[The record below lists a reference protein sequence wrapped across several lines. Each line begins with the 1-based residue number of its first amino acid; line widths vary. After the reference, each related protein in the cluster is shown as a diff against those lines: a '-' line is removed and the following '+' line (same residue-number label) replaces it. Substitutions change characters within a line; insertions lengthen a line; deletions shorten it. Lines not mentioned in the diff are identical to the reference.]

1 MPYDFVLVDWA
12 CEKVRCDGD
21 FSAAQ
26 LCCLVREKLA
36 NHAVSYAQIAWSA
49 FQAGRSELACLLLQY
64 EPRVS
69 DRLPAVPADGRV
81 RAGGEGGGR
90 ERRRGHDDVCGGA
103 AVFEVG
109 VGGGG
114 ER

>member
-36 NHAVSYAQIAWSA
+36 NHAVSYAQIA
-49 FQAGRSELACLLLQY
+49 L
-64 EPRVS
+64 
-69 DRLPAVPADGRV
+69 
-81 RAGGEGGGR
+81 
-90 ERRRGHDDVCGGA
+90 
-103 AVFEVG
+103 
-109 VGGGG
+109 
-114 ER
+114 